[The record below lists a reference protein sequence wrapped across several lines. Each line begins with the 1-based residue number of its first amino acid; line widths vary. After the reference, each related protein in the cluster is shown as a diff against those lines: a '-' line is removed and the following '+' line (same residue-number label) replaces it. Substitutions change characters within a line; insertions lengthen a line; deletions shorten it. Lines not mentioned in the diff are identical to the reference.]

1 MKLVLINEFEAVD
14 MLKKDWNKPVNSDK
28 ATVQGQIHKTFYVP
42 DSWTKGRKGVT
53 VSRKGFKGRKSYKA
67 YPNNID
73 DLLARMGKVF
83 GPSFGQGFKTTE
95 AREVRTLQPTEYR
108 APAPGSKKRGRA

>member
-14 MLKKDWNKPVNSDK
+14 MLKKDWNKPVNSDT
-28 ATVQGQIHKTFYVP
+28 ATVKGQIHKTFYVP

-67 YPNNID
+67 YPNDIQ
-73 DLLARMGKVF
+73 DLLARMGEVF
-83 GPSFGQGFKTTE
+83 GPSFVRGVKTTE
-95 AREVRTLQPTEYR
+95 DREARTQQQTEYR
-108 APAPGSKKRGRA
+108 QLPGSNKRERA

>member
-28 ATVQGQIHKTFYVP
+28 ATVKGQLHKTFYVP

-67 YPNNID
+67 YPNDID
-73 DLLARMGKVF
+73 GLLARMSDVF
-83 GPSFGQGFKTTE
+83 GPSFGRGVRTTE
-95 AREVRTLQPTEYR
+95 AREVRTEEPTDYR
-108 APAPGSKKRGRA
+108 EPAPGSKKRGRT